1 MKTLTPVFSTLCL
14 GLAIAAAALGADSE
28 LRKERVALAKGASSA
43 TVQGQVKG
51 HETVDYLVDARAG
64 RTISVRLEPSN
75 GSNYFNVLPPGSADA
90 AMHVGQ
96 DGEAYTGM
104 LPDDGDHA
112 IRVYL
117 MRNAAR
123 RGETS
128 DFKLT
133 IGVSGAPLRPLSASG
148 DALVPGIRFHATSMI
163 SCLPLPYGDA
173 KEQTCDFGVV
183 RRGRDGTG
191 TVEIRSE
198 GFVRRILFVA
208 SKPVAADTFQART
221 SSREEDVTTVRFDNG
236 EFFKIFDALLTGG

>member
-1 MKTLTPVFSTLCL
+1 
-14 GLAIAAAALGADSE
+14 
-28 LRKERVALAKGASSA
+28 
-43 TVQGQVKG
+43 
-51 HETVDYLVDARAG
+51 
-64 RTISVRLEPSN
+64 
-75 GSNYFNVLPPGSADA
+75 
-90 AMHVGQ
+90 
-96 DGEAYTGM
+96 M
-104 LPDDGDHA
+104 LPDDGDFA

-148 DALVPGIRFHATSMI
+148 DALVPGTRFHATSMI
-163 SCLPLPYGDA
+163 PCLPLPYGDA
-173 KEQTCDFGVV
+173 KEQTCDVGVV

-208 SKPVAADTFQART
+208 GKPVAADTFQAMT
-221 SSREEDVTTVRFDNG
+221 SSREEDVTTVRFENG
-236 EFFKIFDALLTGG
+236 ESFKIFDALLTGG